1 MPSGEPRLALME
13 RVRAERRGALLALK
27 AEGHYLQ
34 VHTDAGSDLILY
46 RLSDALLEVGAED
59 GAQVHRSWWV
69 AARAL
74 SGQRHRDRLILVN
87 GIEVPVSRSFC
98 VGARQRGWLSTP
110 DARDG

>member
-1 MPSGEPRLALME
+1 ME
-13 RVRAERRGALLALK
+13 RVRPERRGALLALK

-46 RLSDALLEVGAED
+46 RLSDALLEVDAAD

-74 SGQRHRDRLILVN
+74 SGQKHRDRLTLVN

-98 VGARQRGWLSTP
+98 VEARRRGWLATTEG
-110 DARDG
+110 RDG